1 MIQIFITGTSRGIGQ
16 ALANQLLKLGHL
28 VVGIGRTHTIAH
40 ENYQAIEADLS
51 DVESLKNAEN
61 WFQPNALAE
70 KIVLVNNA
78 GQLGNINY
86 VGNQLAT
93 DLIKTYTLN
102 LIAPALLSN
111 AFIKQFSNQNKTI
124 INISSGAA
132 WNAYDGW
139 SAYCS
144 TKAGLVMLGK
154 TIKKENQ
161 INKKK
166 LVVFNI
172 SPGIIETEMQVQI
185 RNAQESQFSMLDKFK
200 SLHQEQAL
208 KSPELLGNEL
218 LPYVLGK
225 VKSKKLY
232 VRL

>member
-51 DVESLKNAEN
+51 DAESLKKAEN

-102 LIAPALLSN
+102 LIAPAVLSN

-139 SAYCS
+139 SAYCA

-161 INKKK
+161 INKRK

-200 SLHQEQAL
+200 SLHEEQSL
-208 KSPELLGNEL
+208 KTPEQLSNEL
-218 LPYVLGK
+218 LPYILGK

>member
-28 VVGIGRTHTIAH
+28 VVGISRTHTIAH

-51 DVESLKNAEN
+51 DAESLKKAEN

-86 VGNQLAT
+86 VGNQIST
-93 DLIKTYTLN
+93 DFINTYTLN
-102 LIAPALLSN
+102 LIAPAVLSN
-111 AFIKQFSNQNKTI
+111 AFIKQFSNQHKTI

-139 SAYCS
+139 SAYCA
-144 TKAGLVMLGK
+144 TKAGLAMLGQA
-154 TIKKENQ
+154 IQKEAEITHEN
-161 INKKK
+161 

-172 SPGIIETEMQVQI
+172 APGIIDTNMQAQI
-185 RNAQESQFSMLDKFK
+185 REAEQNQFSMLDKFK

-208 KSPELLGNEL
+208 KSPEQVANEL
-218 LPYVLGK
+218 LPYVLGEI
-225 VKSKKLY
+225 KSKEVD

>member
-1 MIQIFITGTSRGIGQ
+1 MIQIYITGTSRGIGQ
-16 ALANQLLKLGHL
+16 ALADQLLKLGHL

-40 ENYQAIEADLS
+40 QNYQAIEADLS
-51 DVESLKNAEN
+51 DADSLKDCEN
-61 WFQPNALAE
+61 WFQPNALTE
-70 KIVLVNNA
+70 KTVLVNNA

-86 VGNQLAT
+86 VGNQLAA

-102 LIAPALLSN
+102 LIAPAVLNN
-111 AFIKQFSNQNKTI
+111 AFINQFHHQNKTI

-139 SAYCS
+139 SAYCA
-144 TKAGLVMLGK
+144 TKAGLAMLGQA
-154 TIKKENQ
+154 IQKEAEITQEN
-161 INKKK
+161 

-172 SPGIIETEMQVQI
+172 APGIIDTNMQAQI
-185 RNAQESQFSMLDKFK
+185 RDAQQNQFSMLDKFK

-208 KSPELLGNEL
+208 KSPEQVANEL
-218 LPYVLGK
+218 LPYVLGEI
-225 VKSKKLY
+225 KSKEVD